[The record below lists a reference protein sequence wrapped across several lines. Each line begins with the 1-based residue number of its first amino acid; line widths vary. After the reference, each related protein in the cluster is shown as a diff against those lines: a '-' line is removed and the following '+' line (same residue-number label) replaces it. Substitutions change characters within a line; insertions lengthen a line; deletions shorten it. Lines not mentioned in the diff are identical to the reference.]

1 MEKPR
6 RWNRRPI
13 IIVFSL
19 CVLATSA
26 LTIPLASGQAQQQIL
41 RAPAEISACLCLERE
56 ISRTEIEYRQVK
68 ARFDQRDSEAKTL
81 AGDLERLRV
90 ATDTNDERAV
100 DVFRQLLVRLQSV
113 EGERDQLIPAYQA
126 AAQRHNAKV
135 RRFSSQCTGKWYDG
149 AVLPQVQATLICPVE

>member
-6 RWNRRPI
+6 RWNKRPI
-13 IIVFSL
+13 VIVFSL

-26 LTIPLASGQAQQQIL
+26 LTIPLASGLAQQQVL
-41 RAPAEISACLCLERE
+41 RAPTEISACLCLERE
-56 ISRTEIEYRQVK
+56 ISRTESEYRQVK
-68 ARFDQRDSEAKTL
+68 DRFDQRDSEAKTL

-90 ATDTNDERAV
+90 ATDTNDERSLDA
-100 DVFRQLLVRLQSV
+100 FRQLLVRLQSV
-113 EGERDQLIPAYQA
+113 EGARDQLISAYQA

-135 RRFSSQCTGKWYDG
+135 GRFSNQCTGKWYDG